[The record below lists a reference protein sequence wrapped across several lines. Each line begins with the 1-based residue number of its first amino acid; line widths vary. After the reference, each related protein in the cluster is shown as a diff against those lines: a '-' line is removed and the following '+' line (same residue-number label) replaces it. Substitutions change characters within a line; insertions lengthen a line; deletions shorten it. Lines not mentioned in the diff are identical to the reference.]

1 MGQMVTQADVARAAG
16 VSRGLVSLALNGS
29 PSVASSTRERILATA
44 EQLGYRPNA
53 TAASL
58 ASGRSGLIGLLLPDL
73 RNPFFDFVAH
83 ALQEAV
89 AQRGMTLL
97 VTVGAGARASR
108 RPVDALLAL
117 RVEGLVLVSPALS
130 DEELRGLGE
139 ACPVCLIGR
148 CGPGGRVDTIR
159 LDERAAAEAVISHL
173 VRAGAGRLV
182 YVCPDPE
189 EDPNATERGQAL
201 AAAARQRGLRLDTVV
216 DDVSGV
222 PGLREQ
228 LVLAGAPGVVA
239 HNDIVALDA
248 LSVIRSSGRGGPSG
262 VAPLVSYDD
271 TYLASREEF
280 SLTSVEQPV
289 GTMARD
295 AVRFVCER
303 SGREGD
309 GEVGGARNVTVAP
322 VLAVRRSSS
331 PGAGPSGA

>member
-1 MGQMVTQADVARAAG
+1 MVTQADVARAVG

-29 PSVASSTRERILATA
+29 PSVASSTRDRILLTA
-44 EQLGYRPNA
+44 QRLGYRPNA

-97 VTVGAGARASR
+97 VTVGTGARASR
-108 RPVDALLAL
+108 RSVDALLAL
-117 RVEGLVLVSPALS
+117 RVEGLVLVSPGLP
-130 DEELRGLGE
+130 DEDLRELGE
-139 ACPVCLIGR
+139 VCPVCLIGR
-148 CGPGGRVDTIR
+148 VSPGGRVDTIR
-159 LDERAAAEAVISHL
+159 LDERAAAEVVISHL
-173 VRAGAGRLV
+173 VQAGAGRLV
-182 YVCPDPE
+182 YVSPDSE
-189 EDPNATERGQAL
+189 EDPNAIERGHAL
-201 AAAARQRGLRLDTVV
+201 ADAARQRGLRLDTVV
-216 DDVSGV
+216 DGASGV

-228 LVLAGAPGVVA
+228 LALADAPGVVA
-239 HNDIVALDA
+239 HNDLVALDA
-248 LSVIRSSGRGGPSG
+248 LGVIGSARHGPG
-262 VAPLVSYDD
+262 APLVSYDD
-271 TYLASREEF
+271 TYLASRQEF

-289 GTMARD
+289 EVMARD

-322 VLAVRRSSS
+322 VLAVRRSSRL
-331 PGAGPSGA
+331 PS